1 MLKVDKKICFVV
13 QRYGLEVN
21 GGAELHCRQIAERMA
36 DRCSEVHVLTT
47 KAIDYITWKDE
58 YKKEEDTIN
67 GVRVHRFGVAHP
79 RNCEM
84 FDRINQKFYSG
95 KLKTEEEG
103 EWMENQGPAVP
114 DLIQYLARHESEY
127 DVFIFF
133 TYLYY
138 TTAVGLPLVCNKAIL
153 VPTAHDEPF
162 LRMRI
167 FDDVFLTPRGILFN
181 TEEERRLVHE
191 RYHNEHIPNAL
202 GGVGI
207 DLPEDINGERFRNKY
222 GLERYIVYVGR
233 IDEGKN
239 CDQLFRYFLEYKRR
253 NKTDLRLVLMGK
265 PVIDIPQDE
274 SIVSLGFVDD
284 QDKFDGIAGA
294 EILVL
299 PSQFESLSMVVLEAM
314 SVRTPVMVYGKCPV
328 LRGHC
333 IKSNGAFYYNNFFEF
348 EGQIHYLSDHEEE
361 KKWMLQNAYQYVQ
374 EHYQWNTILDR
385 LVELIKEVVEVKI

>member
-21 GGAELHCRQIAERMA
+21 GGAELHCRQVAERMT

-47 KAIDYITWKDE
+47 KAVDYLSWEDE
-58 YKKEEDTIN
+58 YKEDEEIIN

-79 RNCEM
+79 RNRKE
-84 FDRINQKFYSG
+84 FDRINQKLYSG
-95 KLKTEEEG
+95 NLKTEEES
-103 EWMENQGPAVP
+103 EWMEKQGPAVP
-114 DLIQYLARHESEY
+114 ELIQYLAGHESEY

-138 TTAVGLPLVCNKAIL
+138 TTALGLPVVCDKAIL
-153 VPTAHDEPF
+153 IPTAHDEPF
-162 LRMRI
+162 LRMKI
-167 FDDVFLTPRGILFN
+167 FDDVFLKPRGIFFN
-181 TEEERRLVHE
+181 TEEERKLINE

-202 GGVGI
+202 GGVGVE
-207 DLPEDINGERFRNKY
+207 LPENISGERFRNKY
-222 GLERYIVYVGR
+222 GLKRYLVYVGR

-239 CDQLFRYFLEYKRR
+239 CNQLFRYFLEYKRR
-253 NKTDLRLVLMGK
+253 NKTDLRLVLMGR

-274 SIVSLGFVDD
+274 SIVSLGFVND

-299 PSQFESLSMVVLEAM
+299 PSEFESLSMVVLEAM
-314 SVRTPVMVYGKCPV
+314 SVCTPVMVYGKCPV

-348 EGQIHYLSDHEEE
+348 EGQIDYLSEHGEE
-361 KKWMLQNAYQYVQ
+361 KKQMLQNAYQYVQ
-374 EHYQWNTILDR
+374 ENYQWDTILDR
-385 LVELIKEVVEVKI
+385 LVELIEG

>member
-21 GGAELHCRQIAERMA
+21 GGAELHCRQVAERMT

-47 KAIDYITWKDE
+47 KAVDYLSWEDE
-58 YKKEEDTIN
+58 YKEDEEIIN

-79 RNCEM
+79 RNRKE
-84 FDRINQKFYSG
+84 FDRINQKLYSG
-95 KLKTEEEG
+95 NLKTEEES
-103 EWMENQGPAVP
+103 EWMEKQGPAVP
-114 DLIQYLARHESEY
+114 ELIQYLAGHESEY

-138 TTAVGLPLVCNKAIL
+138 TTALGLPVVCHKAIL
-153 VPTAHDEPF
+153 IPTAHDEPF
-162 LRMRI
+162 LRMKI
-167 FDDVFLTPRGILFN
+167 FDDVFLKPRGIFFN
-181 TEEERRLVHE
+181 TEEERKLINE

-202 GGVGI
+202 GGVGVE
-207 DLPEDINGERFRNKY
+207 LPEDISGERFRNKY
-222 GLERYIVYVGR
+222 GLKRYLVYVGR

-239 CDQLFRYFLEYKRR
+239 CNQLFRYFLEYKRR
-253 NKTDLRLVLMGK
+253 NNTDLRLVLMGK

-274 SIVSLGFVDD
+274 SIVSLGFVND

-299 PSQFESLSMVVLEAM
+299 PSEFESLSMVVLEAM
-314 SVRTPVMVYGKCPV
+314 SVCTPVMVYGKCPV

-348 EGQIHYLSDHEEE
+348 EGQIDYLSEHGEE
-361 KKWMLQNAYQYVQ
+361 KKQMLQNAYQYVQ
-374 EHYQWNTILDR
+374 ENYQWDTILDR
-385 LVELIKEVVEVKI
+385 LVELIEGIEGA

>member
-1 MLKVDKKICFVV
+1 MK
-13 QRYGLEVN
+13 
-21 GGAELHCRQIAERMA
+21 ER
-36 DRCSEVHVLTT
+36 
-47 KAIDYITWKDE
+47 
-58 YKKEEDTIN
+58 
-67 GVRVHRFGVAHP
+67 
-79 RNCEM
+79 
-84 FDRINQKFYSG
+84 
-95 KLKTEEEG
+95 
-103 EWMENQGPAVP
+103 
-114 DLIQYLARHESEY
+114 
-127 DVFIFF
+127 
-133 TYLYY
+133 
-138 TTAVGLPLVCNKAIL
+138 
-153 VPTAHDEPF
+153 
-162 LRMRI
+162 
-167 FDDVFLTPRGILFN
+167 
-181 TEEERRLVHE
+181 
-191 RYHNEHIPNAL
+191 
-202 GGVGI
+202 
-207 DLPEDINGERFRNKY
+207 
-222 GLERYIVYVGR
+222 IV
-233 IDEGKN
+233 IS
-239 CDQLFRYFLEYKRR
+239 YFLEYKRR